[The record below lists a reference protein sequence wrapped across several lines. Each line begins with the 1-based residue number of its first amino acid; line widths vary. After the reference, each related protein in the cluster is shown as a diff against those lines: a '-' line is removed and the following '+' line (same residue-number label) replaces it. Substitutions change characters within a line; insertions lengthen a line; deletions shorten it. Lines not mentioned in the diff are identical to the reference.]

1 LGKAREYGFM
11 NVTVKNSS
19 EAHKAAPIFFG
30 YGFYSKEVMDIEII
44 VLKDFPSW
52 FEFLS
57 FAFG

>member
-1 LGKAREYGFM
+1 M